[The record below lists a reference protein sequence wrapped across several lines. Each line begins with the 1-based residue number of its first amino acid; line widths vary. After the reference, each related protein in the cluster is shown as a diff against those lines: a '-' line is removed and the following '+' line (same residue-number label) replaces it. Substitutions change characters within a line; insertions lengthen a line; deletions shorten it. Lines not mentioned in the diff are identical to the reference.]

1 MKRASGTPWVRIF
14 GKTMRPTDSRGGGGE
29 SQGKPTG
36 RRRRTLVQT
45 EGDGEGS
52 LKADECHLFLYKDK
66 NYKADTL

>member
-1 MKRASGTPWVRIF
+1 MKRASGTQWVRIF
-14 GKTMRPTDSRGGGGE
+14 GKSMRPTDSRGGGGE

-36 RRRRTLVQT
+36 RRRGTPVQT
-45 EGDGEGS
+45 EGDGS